1 MGSRSTPAPPAPAAP
16 GAPLLVLDSASP
28 TVSVAVAAAGRLHA
42 ERREP
47 IARSSVRLLP
57 MIDEALR
64 EAGTTLAELAG
75 LVALAGPGSFTG
87 LRVGMATALGLHQAS
102 GVPATSVPTFLAL
115 AAWARE
121 AGLGGQPVLAAVD
134 VLRGEWAV
142 QGFAARG
149 NGGEAVWDA
158 EGGAPE
164 PLGEPVRIAA
174 GELIERAAAAGA
186 AIVGFGVAALSALA
200 GPGTAPLGLH
210 EPEALA
216 AAAARE
222 LSLRP
227 PAWDAARLTEPLYF
241 RPPATTLP
249 AAR

>member
-1 MGSRSTPAPPAPAAP
+1 MRSRPAPDRQPPTAP
-16 GAPLLVLDSASP
+16 GAPILVLDSASP
-28 TVSVAVAAAGRLHA
+28 TTSVAVAAGGRLLA

-57 MIDEALR
+57 MIDEALG
-64 EAGTTLAELAG
+64 EAGTSLAGLAG

-102 GVPATSVPTFLAL
+102 GVLATSAPTFHAL

-121 AGLGGQPVLAAVD
+121 AGLGGRPVLAAVD

-142 QGFAARG
+142 QGFSAG
-149 NGGEAVWDA
+149 GGDGGEAA
-158 EGGAPE
+158 GA
-164 PLGEPVRIAA
+164 LGEPERIAA
-174 GELIERAAAAGA
+174 GELIERAAATGA
-186 AIVGFGVAALSALA
+186 AIAGFGVAVLRDLA
-200 GPGTAPLGLH
+200 GPGAAPLDLR

-227 PAWDAARLTEPLYF
+227 PRWDAARLTEPLYF
-241 RPPATTLP
+241 RPPAITLP
-249 AAR
+249 AGR

>member
-1 MGSRSTPAPPAPAAP
+1 MTPVA
-16 GAPLLVLDSASP
+16 GAPILVLDSASP
-28 TVSVAVAAAGRLHA
+28 TTSVAVAAGGRLLA

-57 MIDEALR
+57 MIDEALA
-64 EAGTTLAELAG
+64 EAGTGLGGLAG

-102 GVPATSVPTFLAL
+102 GVPATAVPTFEAL

-121 AGLGGQPVLAAVD
+121 DGLGGRTVLAAVD

-142 QGFAARG
+142 ERFAA
-149 NGGEAVWDA
+149 
-158 EGGAPE
+158 
-164 PLGEPVRIAA
+164 GEPRAEPERIAA
-174 GELIERAAAAGA
+174 AELTARAAAAGA
-186 AIVGFGVAALSALA
+186 AIVGFGVEALRALA
-200 GPGTAPLGLH
+200 APGEAPLDLR

-222 LSLRP
+222 LSLAP
-227 PAWDAARLTEPLYF
+227 PPWDAARLTEPLYF
-241 RPPATTLP
+241 RPPATTPP
-249 AAR
+249 ARR